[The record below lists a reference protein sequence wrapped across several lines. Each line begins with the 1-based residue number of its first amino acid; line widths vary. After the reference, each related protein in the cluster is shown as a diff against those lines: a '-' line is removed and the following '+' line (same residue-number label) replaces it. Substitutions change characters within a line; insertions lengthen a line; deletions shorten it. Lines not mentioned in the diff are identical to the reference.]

1 MIEVH
6 KAPGCLDSVHRR
18 LQRWCVKLKGMHSN
32 YSCVP
37 RVHISAESAFRRKS
51 HYEGKRLMRIEMP
64 TTSKE
69 KAHKAQRERRR
80 VNARRTKLQI
90 GRMVEKDT
98 RRKEEKVVMNARQ
111 S

>member
-1 MIEVH
+1 
-6 KAPGCLDSVHRR
+6 
-18 LQRWCVKLKGMHSN
+18 
-32 YSCVP
+32 
-37 RVHISAESAFRRKS
+37 
-51 HYEGKRLMRIEMP
+51 MRIEMP

-80 VNARRTKLQI
+80 VNARRTKLQK